1 MRPASTV
8 PADYPIPDDVLEIT
22 GPDPT
27 PIWLNRMGG
36 LTVRFELDRPG
47 GAEPENGQRW
57 GYLKRNP
64 LPNSEDLELEATKL
78 RWLDGRH
85 PAPRVVDH
93 LRRDVEGA
101 DVEYLI
107 TEALPGTNAVDPS
120 RVADANSAIIAIAQ
134 GLRML
139 HGIPVDDCPWTW
151 STEDRL
157 GLVGTGAASRL
168 SPAPSV
174 DRLVV
179 CHGDPCAPNTL
190 IGDDGAF
197 VANVDMQR
205 LGMADRWADLAV
217 ATMSFDWNYSDYDEA
232 LFWDAYG
239 TEPDID
245 RIRYYR
251 ALWDAE

>member
-8 PADYPIPDDVLEIT
+8 PADCPIPGDVLEIT
-22 GPDPT
+22 GLDPT
-27 PIWLNRMGG
+27 PVWLNQMGG
-36 LTVRFELDRPG
+36 LTVRFEIDGQG
-47 GAEPENGQRW
+47 GAESASGQRW
-57 GYLKRNP
+57 RYLKRNP
-64 LPNSEDLELEATKL
+64 LPNSENLELEAMKL

-93 LRRDVEGA
+93 FRRDVGGT

-107 TEALPGTNAVDPS
+107 TEALPGTNAVDSS

-139 HGIPVDDCPWTW
+139 HGVPVDDCPWTW
-151 STEDRL
+151 SNEDRL
-157 GLVGTGAASRL
+157 GLISTEAAPQLGSA
-168 SPAPSV
+168 PAV

-205 LGMADRWADLAV
+205 LGVADRWADLAV
-217 ATMSFDWNYSDYDEA
+217 ATMSFEWNYSDFDEA
-232 LFWDAYG
+232 LFWNAYG
-239 TEPDID
+239 TDPDVE

-251 ALWDAE
+251 ALWAAE